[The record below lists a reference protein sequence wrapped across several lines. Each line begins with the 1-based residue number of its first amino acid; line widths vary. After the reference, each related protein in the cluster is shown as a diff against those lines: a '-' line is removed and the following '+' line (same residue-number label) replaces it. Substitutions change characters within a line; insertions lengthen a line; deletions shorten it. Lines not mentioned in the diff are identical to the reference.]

1 MTFLSLALRSGA
13 AAVVLAAALPWEPAM
28 ASQTAL
34 NQQLTSY
41 LAGRSGQLSVS
52 ITDLTTGASYTYESG
67 LRTATA
73 SIVKVDI
80 LAALLLRAQK
90 AGRSLNRTEK
100 ALATRMITQSD
111 NSAASALFN
120 TIGGASGLRKA
131 NVQLGLKDTV
141 PSYAWGATTTSA
153 KDQVRLLGAYT
164 SARSPLTASSRKY
177 GLGLMGRVADDQ
189 QWGVSAAALKG
200 DTVQLK
206 NGWLPRPV
214 DGGRWTINSIGRITG
229 HGHEFLIAVVSRRNS
244 SMSAGIATVEHV
256 ARTVARALD

>member
-34 NQQLTSY
+34 NKQLTSY

-52 ITDLTTGASYTYESG
+52 ITDLTTGASFTYDSG

-73 SIVKVDI
+73 SIVKADI

-90 AGRSLNRTEK
+90 AGRSLYRTEK

-111 NSAASALFN
+111 NDAASALFN
-120 TIGGASGLRKA
+120 TIGGPSGLRKA
-131 NVQLGLKDTV
+131 NAKLGLKDTV

-153 KDQVRLLGAYT
+153 KDQVRLLVAYT
-164 SARSPLTASSRKY
+164 SAKSPLTASSRKY
-177 GLGLMGRVADDQ
+177 GLGLMGKVVDDQ
-189 QWGVSAAALKG
+189 RWGVSAAALKG
-200 DTVQLK
+200 DTVELK

-214 DGGRWTINSIGRITG
+214 DGGRWTINSIGRIAG

-244 SMSAGIATVEHV
+244 SMSAGITTVEHV
-256 ARTVARALD
+256 ARTVARELD